1 MMDQKLWEIQN
12 TINKNYDDQIKILQD
27 SILYLLNVI
36 TDHEENMGI
45 MADKINELENKL
57 SKYEES

>member
-12 TINKNYDDQIKILQD
+12 TINKNYDDQIKILQEG
-27 SILYLLNVI
+27 ILFLMNVVK
-36 TDHEENMGI
+36 DHEENMGI